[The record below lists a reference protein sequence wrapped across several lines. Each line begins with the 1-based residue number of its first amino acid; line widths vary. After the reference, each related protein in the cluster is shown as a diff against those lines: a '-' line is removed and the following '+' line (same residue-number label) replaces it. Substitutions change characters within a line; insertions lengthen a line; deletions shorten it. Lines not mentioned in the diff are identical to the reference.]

1 MMHRTFRGWF
11 LIVSVVAGCLL
22 AGSTGTIVATELLS
36 RDSGLQII
44 AQDDA
49 GQVAMRDGRL
59 SIYTKVNRTRH
70 CRSETSHWLFTN
82 VEHGDETVRL
92 WVPIPESEQV
102 PVTELGITSSIVSVP
117 LPSGLWPAQ
126 WFWVAYR
133 IDYCGFTG
141 WLFPTRAESDPLP
154 IDIERARPALN
165 VPVTAEL
172 GGGKT
177 IVRSRSPLSPPGAK
191 P

>member
-1 MMHRTFRGWF
+1 MIHRTVKGWL
-11 LIVSVVAGCLL
+11 LIVSVVATCLL
-22 AGSTGTIVATELLS
+22 AGSVLTIVGTELLN
-36 RDSGLQII
+36 RDSGLHLI

-49 GQVAMRDGRL
+49 GEVAMRDGRL

-82 VEHGDETVRL
+82 VEHGTETVRL
-92 WVPIPESEQV
+92 WVPIPESESV
-102 PVTELGITSSIVSVP
+102 PITELGITSSILSVP

-141 WLFPTRAESDPLP
+141 ALFPSRAESDPLP

-172 GGGKT
+172 AGRT
-177 IVRSRSPLSPPGAK
+177 IIRSRSPLAPPPVTK